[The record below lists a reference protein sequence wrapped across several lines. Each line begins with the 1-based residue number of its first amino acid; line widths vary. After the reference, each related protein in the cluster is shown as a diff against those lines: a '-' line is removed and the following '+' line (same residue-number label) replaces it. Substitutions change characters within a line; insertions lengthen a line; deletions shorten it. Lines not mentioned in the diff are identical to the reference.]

1 MLTIELPTRTRDYV
15 IAIRDMPREDAL
27 TLSYLATRLGSD
39 MLGARAARRVE
50 PDGFTVMWSS
60 ADTPARGGQPDRLVT
75 GGAPGDARGTA
86 VLALGAG
93 GRGERALTGPVYT
106 LGARPFDTA
115 AYIAAIC
122 RCPAAYVALG
132 ALCRCVGFVPV
143 QVARKLLGVTVGL
156 TAPHMLSNCED
167 GAVRGYQEVSVR

>member
-60 ADTPARGGQPDRLVT
+60 ADTPARGGQPDIIVT
-75 GGAPGDARGTA
+75 GGALGDARGTA
-86 VLALGAG
+86 VLGV
-93 GRGERALTGPVYT
+93 GRGRARRAGADRPGVHAGRAAVRHGGVHRGDMPVPGGVCGTGRAVPVRGLCAGSGRAKT
-106 LGARPFDTA
+106 TRRDGGANRA
-115 AYIAAIC
+115 AYAEQL
-122 RCPAAYVALG
+122 RG
-132 ALCRCVGFVPV
+132 WGR
-143 QVARKLLGVTVGL
+143 AR
-156 TAPHMLSNCED
+156 
-167 GAVRGYQEVSVR
+167 VSGS

>member
-27 TLSYLATRLGSD
+27 TLSYLATRLGAD

-50 PDGFTVMWSS
+50 SGGFTVLWSS
-60 ADTPARGGQPDRLVT
+60 ADTPERGDTPDIIVT
-75 GGAPGDARGTA
+75 GGAPGDAQGAA
-86 VLALGAG
+86 VLALGEG
-93 GRGERALTGPVYT
+93 GCSTQSLTGPVYT
-106 LGARPFDTA
+106 LGTRPFDTA
-115 AYIAAIC
+115 ACIAAIC

-143 QVARKLLGVTVGL
+143 QAARKLLSMTVGL

-167 GAVRGYQEVSVR
+167 GAVRGYREVSVR

>member
-1 MLTIELPTRTRDYV
+1 M
-15 IAIRDMPREDAL
+15 
-27 TLSYLATRLGSD
+27 
-39 MLGARAARRVE
+39 
-50 PDGFTVMWSS
+50 
-60 ADTPARGGQPDRLVT
+60 
-75 GGAPGDARGTA
+75 
-86 VLALGAG
+86 LALGAG

-106 LGARPFDTA
+106 LGTRPFDTA

>member
-60 ADTPARGGQPDRLVT
+60 ADTPARGGQPDIIVT
-75 GGAPGDARGTA
+75 GGALGDARGTA

-106 LGARPFDTA
+106 LGARPFDT
-115 AYIAAIC
+115 
-122 RCPAAYVALG
+122 AYVALG

>member
-60 ADTPARGGQPDRLVT
+60 TDTPARGGQPDIIVT
-75 GGAPGDARGTA
+75 GGALGDARGTA

>member
-60 ADTPARGGQPDRLVT
+60 ADTPARGGQPDIIVT
-75 GGAPGDARGTA
+75 GGAPGDARA
-86 VLALGAG
+86 RRCWRWARAGAAS
-93 GRGERALTGPVYT
+93 RR
-106 LGARPFDTA
+106 
-115 AYIAAIC
+115 
-122 RCPAAYVALG
+122 
-132 ALCRCVGFVPV
+132 
-143 QVARKLLGVTVGL
+143 
-156 TAPHMLSNCED
+156 
-167 GAVRGYQEVSVR
+167 

>member
-50 PDGFTVMWSS
+50 PDGFPVMWSS
-60 ADTPARGGQPDRLVT
+60 ADTPARGGQPDIIV
-75 GGAPGDARGTA
+75 
-86 VLALGAG
+86 
-93 GRGERALTGPVYT
+93 TGPVYT

-167 GAVRGYQEVSVR
+167 GAVRGYREVGVM